1 MQARNNGERIAVHE
15 AGHVAAAVQL
25 GVPVIRATID
35 RKQPHFLRGRYKQS
49 RDLAIEHLVTVC
61 LAGPAA
67 EEMFCG
73 PITDDGDAVD
83 LRMARSYLEPH
94 YPEFTLGFQIDR
106 LRGAA
111 ERLMHDAKPKI
122 RLIADALLKHG
133 SLDADQIYALVTRV
147 PRIRLAKPGKKG
159 RDYVIGGQR

>member
-1 MQARNNGERIAVHE
+1 MQARNKRERTAYHE
-15 AGHVAAAVQL
+15 AGHVISAVQL
-25 GVPVIRATID
+25 GVPVISATID

-83 LRMARSYLEPH
+83 LRMARSYLAPH
-94 YPEFTLGFQIDR
+94 YSEFVLGFQIDR

-111 ERLMHDAKPKI
+111 ERLVRDTKPKI
-122 RLIADALLKHG
+122 KLIADALLKHG
-133 SLDADQIYALVTRV
+133 SLDADQISALVTRA
-147 PRIRLAKPGKKG
+147 PGIRPAAPHE
-159 RDYVIGGQR
+159 YATHS